1 MDNNDTLKES
11 SELEPINLNQLN
23 LDQVNFQ
30 NESHKPGD
38 SDTEDDTTASPE
50 DDSPSKPANTD
61 KSFLTKFLLN
71 NKLASMVA
79 TSFIDNSIK
88 QNNPKK
94 SADDILKFYNFFS
107 SKKTK
112 KLTNEEIELR
122 VDTITKIINEI
133 MPVFVKEM
141 IETYPDDKVI
151 DIKISN
157 QIQLHPD
164 KPAVKYTMVIHQ
176 VEPSS

>member
-1 MDNNDTLKES
+1 MDNNDNLQNLSESNEVVELDNTNQDTLETF
-11 SELEPINLNQLN
+11 N
-23 LDQVNFQ
+23 Q
-30 NESHKPGD
+30 NETHKPGD
-38 SDTEDDTTASPE
+38 SDTEDEATSSP
-50 DDSPSKPANTD
+50 KPANND

-79 TSFIDNSIK
+79 TTFIDNSIK

-157 QIQLHPD
+157 QIQIHPD
-164 KPAVKYTMVIHQ
+164 KPAVKYTMVINQ
-176 VEPSS
+176 IDSSS

>member
-1 MDNNDTLKES
+1 MDNNDNLQYLSES
-11 SELEPINLNQLN
+11 NELVELNNTIELN
-23 LDQVNFQ
+23 NTNQVSLENFNQ
-30 NESHKPGD
+30 NDSHKPGD
-38 SDTEDDTTASPE
+38 SDTEDDTPSSPE
-50 DDSPSKPANTD
+50 DDTPSSPKPANND

-79 TSFIDNSIK
+79 TTFIDNSIK

-141 IETYPDDKVI
+141 IESPKCA
-151 DIKISN
+151 SLMN
-157 QIQLHPD
+157 L
-164 KPAVKYTMVIHQ
+164 
-176 VEPSS
+176 PSI